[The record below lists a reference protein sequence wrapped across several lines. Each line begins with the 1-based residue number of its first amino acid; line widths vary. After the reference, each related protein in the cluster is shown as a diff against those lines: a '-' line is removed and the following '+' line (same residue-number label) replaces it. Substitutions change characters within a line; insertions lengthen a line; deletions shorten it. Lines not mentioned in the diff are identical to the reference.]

1 MMSSQEGKS
10 YAMYENNTFL
20 STTTALLL
28 SLLISTAFTLSC
40 ADKTTNQHKKT
51 DALTIGLNQEPDTLW
66 PALGSMMAGSEIKTL
81 LGLNSQTAMTV
92 TDDKWKIRPFLAGYR
107 PQPDAPLQ
115 IPRLE
120 NGGMENLCEQH
131 PPQKEGERCGLWVE
145 DMQGKQVKAM
155 MVTHWELREKA
166 TWSDGVPVS
175 VDDVVFGYH
184 FMMSSDLPI
193 IDRSMED
200 KIAWIGPAKNADG
213 ESSSKRFNIYWKE
226 LYAYNQAGGLTILP
240 KHILSDA
247 FVYNPA
253 KIKEH
258 WFGRKPIGWGPWKI
272 QEYRRGSHIILVP
285 NEHFWDYPKMRLKK
299 LTYRFIHNTNSLKAA
314 LEAGDIDLTSEIGLN
329 VDDVI
334 KLEKRYPDRWN
345 YFYRPGLV
353 WEHIDLRQ
361 DHQEEVHGEQENP
374 LMDVRVRKALIHAAN
389 RELLAAALFEG
400 KVKVAHSYLPALHYG
415 YHQDI
420 QQYPFDLQKAGS
432 LLDEAGWKMQKDGYR
447 RKNGQKLYLEF
458 GTTAENK
465 IRELVQQVLQQD
477 WGRIGIDVE
486 VKNEPP
492 PVFFGQTT
500 HKRKFKHMAM
510 YAWLLSPIAAG
521 DTLYRGD
528 KVPNKENNWQGQNY
542 PGLKHEELTKLAI
555 LGEKQLDQKT
565 RTQTL
570 KQVQEIFAAE
580 LPAIPLYFR
589 VNSSVITKRLKN
601 WRPTGTL
608 IPTTW
613 NSHEWVLE
621 D

>member
-1 MMSSQEGKS
+1 MTSKIQQKRSDAKRLLRKHSSHMLCS
-10 YAMYENNTFL
+10 LLLTAC
-20 STTTALLL
+20 TTTP
-28 SLLISTAFTLSC
+28 
-40 ADKTTNQHKKT
+40 TTNTKNKFE
-51 DALTIGLNQEPDTLW
+51 LTIGLNQEPDTLW

-92 TDDKWKIRPFLAGYR
+92 TDDEWQLRPFLAGYR
-107 PQPDAPLQ
+107 KTPDADLQ
-115 IPRLE
+115 IPSLE
-120 NGGMENLCEQH
+120 NGGMENLCEQY
-131 PPQKEGERCGLWVE
+131 PPEKEGERCGLWVK
-145 DMQGKQVKAM
+145 DMNGKEVKAM
-155 MVTHWELREKA
+155 MVTHWEVRENA
-166 TWSDGVPVS
+166 HWSDGVPVS
-175 VDDVVFGYH
+175 IDDVVFGYN
-184 FMMSSDLPI
+184 FMMSPDLSI

-200 KIAWIGPAKNADG
+200 KIAWIGPAKNSDG
-213 ESSSKRFNIYWKE
+213 SLSTKRFDIFWKE

-240 KHILSDA
+240 KHILADA
-247 FVYNPA
+247 FAYNPG

-258 WFGRKPIGWGPWKI
+258 WYGHKPVGWGPWKI

-285 NEHFWDYPKMRLKK
+285 NEHFWDYRNMRLKK
-299 LTYRFIHNTNSLKAA
+299 LTYRFIQNTNSLKAA

-334 KLEKRYPDRWN
+334 KLEKRFPERWN
-345 YFYRPGLV
+345 FHYRPGLV

-361 DHQEEVHGEQENP
+361 DQDSELHGEEGNP
-374 LMDVRVRKALIHAAN
+374 LEDVLVRKALIHGAN
-389 RELLAAALFEG
+389 RELLAEALFEN

-415 YHQDI
+415 YHQSI
-420 QQYPFDLQKAGS
+420 AQYPFDLKRAGE
-432 LLDEAGWKMQKDGYR
+432 LLDEAGWEIGKGGYR
-447 RKNGQKLYLEF
+447 YKNGRRLQLEF

-465 IRELVQQVLQQD
+465 LRELVQQVLQQD

-528 KVPNKENNWQGQNY
+528 KIPTKDNNWQGQNY
-542 PGLKHEELTKLAI
+542 PGLNHPELTELAI
-555 LGEKQLDQKT
+555 LGEKQLDKKE
-565 RTQTL
+565 RTETL
-570 KQVQEIFAAE
+570 KRVQEIFAQE

-589 VNSSVITKRLKN
+589 VNSSVVSKRLKN

-613 NSHEWVLE
+613 NSHEWFLE